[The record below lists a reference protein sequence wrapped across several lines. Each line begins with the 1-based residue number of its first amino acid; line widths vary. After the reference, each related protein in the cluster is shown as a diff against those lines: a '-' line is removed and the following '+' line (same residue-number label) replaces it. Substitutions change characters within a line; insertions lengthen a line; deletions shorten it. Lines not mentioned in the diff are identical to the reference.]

1 MIHEEKYHKKKLYRT
16 ITIISLI
23 LKLNYIIDLFETQG
37 IETLN
42 NFLFRIRLS
51 NNKINNELT
60 NNIQLNNIFNIIE
73 KNSHELYH
81 PKFKKL
87 IEIILLQLKNNNSKI
102 IIFTNYRITAE
113 IIQQELEKKKLSSS
127 KFIGQS
133 SKIEKGFSQKKQI
146 EILNKFKNGLINIL
160 VSTSIAEEGLNIP
173 DVDLIIF
180 FDPVYSD
187 IRNIQRKGRTGRFKI
202 GNVIIMITKGTLD
215 EKIYWINYYNE
226 KNKKNVIQKYLLE
239 GEIEMKKNIKESIK
253 EDKNIEVNT
262 LKIVIDQ
269 RELRSDVVSNLY
281 QLNINLDI
289 QYLNVGDYIISENVG
304 IERKTINDF
313 IFSIIKKK
321 NNIFTQLINLSRN
334 YPNSILI
341 LEGNINDLKKYS
353 IDQNSIIGS
362 LLSIIL
368 DLKIHLIYSENEK
381 QTAIFLKKIAEK
393 EQIKQKRK
401 IIIKGEKISKDSNEQ
416 KEILLCSIPGI
427 GSKTAKLLLNK
438 FKSIINIFTAKKEE
452 IISIKGIGEK
462 TFNSIQKIINEKY
475 I

>member
-438 FKSIINIFTAKKEE
+438 SIINIFTAKKEE